1 MIDIHNHLL
10 YGIDDGSPSIEKSI
24 EVLKEMEK
32 KGYSDIILTPHYIV
46 DSQYDNPRKDN
57 LKRMKKLKKE
67 LEKNNIKINL
77 YLGNEIFIDDKIYD
91 LITNDTISSLNNT
104 NLLLIEL
111 PMSGDYSGYQEF
123 FAFLMSKGY
132 KVVLAHPE
140 RYISFQKDF
149 NKVYEMVKMGV
160 YLQSNI
166 DSMVNKYGPDA
177 KRVLIRLL
185 KENLISFLATDIHH
199 SKHDYDIW
207 DVAKNKILEYISLE
221 EFNKLTVEN
230 PKLLLI

>member
-10 YGIDDGSPSIEKSI
+10 FGIDDGSPTIDKSI
-24 EVLKEMEK
+24 EILKEMEK
-32 KGYSDIILTPHYIV
+32 KGYTDIILTPHYIV
-46 DSQYDNPRKDN
+46 DSQYANPRSDN
-57 LKRMKKLKKE
+57 LKRMNVLQNNLK
-67 LEKNNIKINL
+67 KNNIDINL
-77 YLGNEIFIDDKIYD
+77 YLGNEIYIDDKIYELLNED
-91 LITNDTISSLNNT
+91 IISSLNKT

-111 PMSGDYSGYQEF
+111 PMSGDYSGYQELF
-123 FAFLMSKGY
+123 SYLMSKGY
-132 KVVLAHPE
+132 KIVLAHPE

-185 KENLISFLATDIHH
+185 KEKLLSFLATDIHYT
-199 SKHDYDIW
+199 KHNYDVW
-207 DVAKNKILEYISLE
+207 DNAKKQMLEYITEE
-221 EFNKLTVEN
+221 EFNDLTVNN
-230 PKLLLI
+230 PRLLLR